1 MQKKYTSLSFDITNE
16 LIESHN
22 ICEKDIGKSIAKY
35 YNLPFQEKL
44 TYEHHANKDQSHHQ
58 TFIENEQIFPVK
70 NKDTL
75 KKINEANKLA
85 TIIIPKFLREVMS
98 ALKSLEESAYPIPL
112 IGPINGEI
120 SIAPMMTAVELLISP
135 IEATMI
141 EQIKIQILM
150 ALKEISFL
158 ISTMVFSLSTTS

>member
-1 MQKKYTSLSFDITNE
+1 MHNGGINAVAIATPGITVMAVDLLRTVAAITPAKPPKKAINISNTCGLVLLNNSAVSV
-16 LIESHN
+16 LI
-22 ICEKDIGKSIAKY
+22 G
-35 YNLPFQEKL
+35 
-44 TYEHHANKDQSHHQ
+44 
-58 TFIENEQIFPVK
+58 
-70 NKDTL
+70 DTL

-85 TIIIPKFLREVMS
+85 TTIIPKFLREVIS